1 MTIVLQIIRIKY
13 RILSTMLPYLSS
25 NMSFLLMIISASA
38 LPLLAFLALM
48 LRVDILKGKIK
59 IILLVLGVLLLSVT
73 IHETF
78 KEHGGVLTWKDALA
92 SIGGAALTLFILARF
107 SHGHSHDIKED
118 GAKGIV
124 ISEAFHS
131 LLDGAV
137 IGATYLVNPILGYA
151 ATIGIITH
159 ELPKIIGTLAIFRGI
174 GLSIKKTIVY
184 GIAAQIGSPVAA
196 ILIYSLGK
204 QFNEEQFQSLEIAS
218 ISSLAAIVLWIIYL
232 EIRHHK
238 KHRGHGHSH

>member
-1 MTIVLQIIRIKY
+1 M
-13 RILSTMLPYLSS
+13 LSHLTFNY
-25 NMSFLLMIISASA
+25 SFVLMILSASA

-48 LRVDILKGKIK
+48 LRVDIFKGKTK
-59 IILLVLGVLLLSVT
+59 MILLSLGVILLSYTVHAT
-73 IHETF
+73 I
-78 KEHGGVLTWKDALA
+78 KEHGGLFTWKDAIA
-92 SIGGAALTLFILARF
+92 SIGGASLTLFILSRF
-107 SHGHSHDIKED
+107 SHGHSHDVKED

-137 IGATYLVNPILGYA
+137 IGTTYLINPIVGYA
-151 ATIGIITH
+151 ATIGIVIH
-159 ELPKIIGTLAIFRGI
+159 ELPKIVGTLTVFRGI
-174 GLSIKKTIVY
+174 GLSVKKTIIY

-196 ILIYSLGK
+196 ILIYTLGK

-218 ISSLAAIVLWIIYL
+218 ISSLSAIVLWIMYL

-238 KHRGHGHSH
+238 RHGGHSH